1 MDRIASPMLKRRDVL
16 QMAGAVA
23 ALAATSA
30 FDEARAQPPSDDAAA
45 IPFNSDNSPVE
56 EAARTLASKPFVA
69 PNIDLPGPLA
79 SLSYDAYVGIHAKPE
94 SLIWAQDS
102 SGFVIE
108 PLHRGFV
115 FGTPMQINLV
125 EGGLARRLNYDAAN
139 FNFGAVALSAPPINL
154 DFSGFRVLQRGPGGS
169 LRELAIFQGAS
180 FYRSNAPGQTLG
192 VTARGLSIRT
202 GDARGEEF
210 PFFRAVWIE
219 RTTLAA
225 NSLTI
230 HALLDSQSVTGA
242 YRFTLHPGEATIVD
256 TECSLFARA
265 TVDNFGLASMSAT
278 SLFSPLDRR
287 GVDDVRE
294 AVAEVS
300 GLQILTGAG
309 EWVFRPVSNRS
320 ALQISEFVDQNPKGF
335 GFLQRSR
342 DPDDFHDEAQHWE
355 RRPSLWIEP
364 IGDWGPGSV
373 ELVEIPSDSESAQ
386 NIIAFWRSKTPLAKG
401 QQADFAFRQFWC
413 WSPPS
418 TPALATDRN
427 TRGGRGA
434 SGKQR
439 RFLVDFRGDNL
450 NDFLAN
456 PARIAEVKA
465 NLSTSPGKVV
475 VSRVYPSPERES
487 FRVQFDIDPGGDAAC
502 EMRLTLE
509 AQGAPISETWLYR
522 WTP

>member
-1 MDRIASPMLKRRDVL
+1 MFKRRDVL
-16 QMAGAVA
+16 QMAGAA
-23 ALAATSA
+23 AAFAAASA
-30 FDEARAQPPSDDAAA
+30 FDEALAQPASEDGSA
-45 IPFNSDNSPVE
+45 IPFNSNSSLVE
-56 EAARTLASKPFVA
+56 EAARSLASKPFVP
-69 PNIDLPGPLA
+69 PNSDLPGPL
-79 SLSYDAYVGIHAKPE
+79 SNLNYDAYVGIHAKPE
-94 SLIWAQDS
+94 SLIWAQDP

-125 EGGLARRLNYDAAN
+125 EGGIARRLNYDAAN
-139 FNFGAVALSAPPINL
+139 FTFGGVTMNAPPVNL
-154 DFSGFRVLQRGPGGS
+154 DFSGFRILQRGPGGA
-169 LRELAIFQGAS
+169 LREFAIFQGAS
-180 FYRSNAPGQTLG
+180 FFRSNAPGQTLG
-192 VTARGLSIRT
+192 VNARGLSIRT

-219 RTTLAA
+219 KTTLAA
-225 NSLTI
+225 NTLTI

-256 TECSLFARA
+256 TECSLFPRA
-265 TVDNFGLASMSAT
+265 ALDNFGMATMSAT

-287 GVDDVRE
+287 GADDVRE
-294 AVAEVS
+294 AASEIT

-309 EWVFRPVSNRS
+309 EWVFRPVSNRN

-355 RRPSLWIEP
+355 LRPSLWIEP
-364 IGDWGPGSV
+364 IGDWGAGSV
-373 ELVEIPSDSESAQ
+373 QLVEIPSDSETAQ

-413 WSPPS
+413 WTPPS
-418 TPALATDRN
+418 TPPLATARS

-456 PARIAEVKA
+456 PARAADVKA
-465 NLSTSPGKVV
+465 NLTTSSGKVV
-475 VSRVYPSPERES
+475 ASRVYPSPERKS
-487 FRVQFDIDPGGDAAC
+487 FRVQFDIDPGSDAAC
-502 EMRLTLE
+502 ELRLALE

>member
-1 MDRIASPMLKRRDVL
+1 MLKRRDVL
-16 QMAGAVA
+16 QMAGAAA
-23 ALAATSA
+23 ALAAASA
-30 FDEARAQPPSDDAAA
+30 FDEARAQPASDDGLA
-45 IPFNSDNSPVE
+45 IPFNSNSSLVE
-56 EAARTLASKPFVA
+56 DAARALAAKPFV
-69 PNIDLPGPLA
+69 PPVSDLPGPLA
-79 SLSYDAYVGIHAKPE
+79 NLGYDAYVGIRAKPE
-94 SLIWAQDS
+94 SLIWAQDP

-115 FGTPMQINLV
+115 FGIPMQINLV
-125 EGGLARRLNYDAAN
+125 DGGLARRLNYDAAN
-139 FNFGAVALSAPPINL
+139 FNFGGVTMSTPPTNL
-154 DFSGFRVLQRGPGGS
+154 DFSGFRILQRGAGGS
-169 LRELAIFQGAS
+169 LREFAIFQGAS
-180 FYRSNAPGQTLG
+180 LFRSNAPGQVLG

-202 GDARGEEF
+202 GDPRGEEY
-210 PFFRAVWIE
+210 PIFRAVWIE
-219 RTTLAA
+219 RPTLAA
-225 NSLTI
+225 NTLTI

-265 TVDNFGLASMSAT
+265 NVDNFGLATMSAT

-294 AVAEVS
+294 AASEVT

-309 EWVFRPVSNRS
+309 EWVYRPVSNRA

-335 GFLQRSR
+335 GFVQRSR
-342 DPDDFHDEAQHWE
+342 EFDDFFDENQHWE
-355 RRPSLWIEP
+355 LRPSLWIEP
-364 IGDWGPGSV
+364 IGDWGAGSV
-373 ELVEIPSDSESAQ
+373 QLVEIPSDSENAQ
-386 NIIAFWRSKTPLAKG
+386 NIIAFWRSKTPLTKG

-418 TPALATDRN
+418 IPPLATDQS

-434 SGKQR
+434 AGKQR
-439 RFLVDFRGDNL
+439 RFLVEFRGDNL

-456 PARIAEVKA
+456 PARAADVKA

-475 VSRVYPSPERES
+475 VSHVFPSLERKS
-487 FRVQFDIDPGGDAAC
+487 FRVLFDIDPGGDAC